1 MNWTIADQFKA
12 IVEAGCD
19 VVKIE
24 EWGKAEWDDSPAS
37 RVPSVFYIVGEK
49 KPSESQR
56 TR

>member
-37 RVPSVFYIVGEK
+37 LVPSVFYIVGEK